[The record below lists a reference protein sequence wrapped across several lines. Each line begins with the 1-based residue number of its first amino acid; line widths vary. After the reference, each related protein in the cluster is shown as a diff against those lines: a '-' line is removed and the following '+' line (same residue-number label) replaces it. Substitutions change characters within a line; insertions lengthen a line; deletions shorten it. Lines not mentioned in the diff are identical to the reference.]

1 MHLLGP
7 RSLVIGLRSS
17 RAPGDVARLLLSGW
31 PAIVGLARVFPGQVT
46 FSTILGGRG
55 AGKGC
60 QLSVDGAR
68 GGGFVRRPCSRW
80 QWRAVFG
87 GFVARQCHL
96 VVGGGL
102 FSHGIATST
111 PGVGRFCTGLPPRR
125 VSGVGSSS
133 RWRFCASSLLEV
145 AAACG
150 FWGFCR
156 TPVPL
161 RRRGRAV
168 FARDC
173 HLDAGGGSFL
183 HGIATSGRFGCWFFL
198 RWRFCASSLLEVAVA
213 CGFWGF
219 YRTSVP
225 LRRWGWAVFA
235 RDCHLGAFRVL
246 VLPEVA
252 VLCVVPARGGSGVRF
267 LGVLS
272 HVSAT
277 SSLGVGRFRTGLP
290 PRRRPG

>member
-1 MHLLGP
+1 MHLLGPWSSVLGP
-7 RSLVIGLRSS
+7 RSLVLGLRSS
-17 RAPGDVARLLLSGW
+17 RAPGDVARLLLSGRL
-31 PAIVGLARVFPGQVT
+31 AIVGLARVFPGQVT

-87 GFVARQCHL
+87 GFIALQCHFD
-96 VVGGGL
+96 VGGGS

-111 PGVGRFCTGLPPRR
+111 PGVGCSRTGLPPRG

-133 RWRFCASSLLEV
+133 
-145 AAACG
+145 
-150 FWGFCR
+150 
-156 TPVPL
+156 
-161 RRRGRAV
+161 
-168 FARDC
+168 
-173 HLDAGGGSFL
+173 
-183 HGIATSGRFGCWFFL
+183 

-219 YRTSVP
+219 YRTPVP
-225 LRRWGWAVFA
+225 LRRRERAVFA
-235 RDCHLGAFRVL
+235 RDCHLDAGGGLFLHGIATSGRLGCWFFL
-246 VLPEVA
+246 EVA
-252 VLCVVPARGGSGVRF
+252 VLCVVLARGGSGVRF

-272 HVSAT
+272 HSSAT
-277 SSLGVGRFRTGLP
+277 SSLGAGCSRTGLP